1 MQAPSFFFCHAFSG
15 FFGATLLPLLAPPEI
30 RFLVS
35 RIPTLWISGIVA
47 NAAMSDT
54 EDRQASREASE
65 AEDAEENEEAF
76 SGSDSSSSEEDEGER
91 RRSKKSKKSSK
102 RRSSTERRSRSRD
115 GGRRKKRRA
124 VNAFLDVEAQ
134 EGDDEEEEDND
145 DLFDYS
151 EEAAQA
157 ARLAAQATE
166 RRVGSREDR
175 AQQRR
180 GGASHLES
188 AIDSLTR
195 RYQDQTFEEGEEEDD
210 LDADGFAL
218 EDPNENNLLPDITD
232 PKLWMVKLNKT
243 GVERE
248 VCISI
253 LNKSFQM
260 QEKGKDCEIYSCYA
274 SDDLKGYVYVEAF
287 SQYAIKEALQGLR
300 LIRTYG
306 EIKMVPLEEM
316 TAVFN
321 SVRSRAPYIPQRNDF
336 VRVKRGLYANDI
348 AQIHQVEEQ
357 GMVVTVRLIPRLDL
371 NALLDREKRGDF
383 SRKSDMATL
392 KQMGGVRAQKRF
404 FDRDEVDARGGQ
416 VEQGIL
422 PGTVRFA
429 GMTFEES
436 GYLLRRMAVR
446 HLLVGSAA
454 APSLAEVTE
463 FVQQGKD
470 EDDLHEIR
478 RPLSS
483 FLKRQRSAYRLG
495 ERVRVIG
502 GELQGMRGKIGER
515 RQEPEDDDEEESVEV
530 IFDDRKL
537 GPVMLKASHVVK
549 DLQLGENVRA
559 VGGVNAGHSG
569 LITSIDLAKQT
580 ATVFSPAAGLEFT
593 CGLESL
599 TVAPDAGLGEEGLS
613 SVRGFHLG
621 DFVELTSGEKG
632 VLVFIDKN
640 ESSIRILLPS
650 NSALCAT
657 AAQLASKR
665 STDLLTTLDESRV
678 TVEKGATV
686 VITKTQEAAPS
697 LAAGAAGSFVG
708 STLGNLLGI
717 PTTAAAGLGAQGPQG
732 PGGAGTGGLGL
743 KGAHAKVLH
752 VCRDRLFLKVMG
764 RSENGGIIAVDAKHV
779 RVSGH
784 DFRSPGFPQDAFTRN
799 AHSQLARAQRG
810 RGALRGGLGSWGP
823 ATRGGRGGM
832 HRNPY
837 LGKLVKIMRGR
848 YRGLMATVRRVEQSE
863 LHVLLQMK
871 EKELK
876 IPKSDAQLIESSR
889 EYQSFVGGMAAPPP
903 SSLGSGMDSL
913 STPLAG
919 VSAGAQGGVSAS
931 TSLESARGASS
942 YLLGPSGASLSSS
955 AHGRT
960 LTPVSSSAA
969 FMPPSLASGD
979 LKGDR
984 TACFFDAR
992 AQGESV
998 RRGSVASSMKIDDL
1012 DFDGHLL
1019 TPREDDAA
1027 SNSSMSMSV
1036 ANASTVGGCA
1046 QTPDWCCPGVEVCV
1060 IAGTGGYRG
1069 KIGAIGQIL
1078 PQDDHL
1084 LCHVYIGEEDLIA
1097 IAAESLTPVIPEQP
1111 DPNKRVMILDRDCS
1125 EFGKTGIWV
1134 QAISPTCAVIRTQNA
1149 GEVMCNPRLLVNFNP
1164 PPEEDE

>member
-1 MQAPSFFFCHAFSG
+1 
-15 FFGATLLPLLAPPEI
+15 
-30 RFLVS
+30 
-35 RIPTLWISGIVA
+35 
-47 NAAMSDT
+47 MSDA

-65 AEDAEENEEAF
+65 AEDAEENEEEEPF
-76 SGSDSSSSEEDEGER
+76 SGSESSSEEEEEDR
-91 RRSKKSKKSSK
+91 KRSKKSKKNSK
-102 RRSSTERRSRSRD
+102 RKSSTEKRSRSRD
-115 GGRRKKRRA
+115 GGRRKKRRG

-134 EGDDEEEEDND
+134 EGDDEEEEEGD

-151 EEAAQA
+151 DEAAQA
-157 ARLAAQATE
+157 ARLAAQASE
-166 RRVGSREDR
+166 RRVGHDR
-175 AQQRR
+175 TQQRR

-210 LDADGFAL
+210 LDADGYAL

-260 QEKGKDCEIYSCYA
+260 QEKGSDCEIYSCYA

-357 GMVVTVRLIPRLDL
+357 GIVVTVRLIPRLDL
-371 NALLDREKRGDF
+371 NALLDRDKRGDF
-383 SRKSDMATL
+383 SRKSDMAAL
-392 KQMGGVRAQKRF
+392 KRMGGVRAQKRF

-416 VEQGIL
+416 VEQGVL

-463 FVQQGKD
+463 FVQGQQGK
-470 EDDLHEIR
+470 EEEDLHEIR

-515 RQEPEDDDEEESVEV
+515 RQEPEDDDEEEAVEV
-530 IFDDRKL
+530 ILEDKKL
-537 GPVMLKASHVVK
+537 GPVMLKTSHVVK

-569 LITSIDLAKQT
+569 LITSVDFSKQT

-599 TVAPDAGLGEEGLS
+599 TAAPDAGLGEEGLS

-621 DFVELTSGEKG
+621 DFVELTGGEKG

-640 ESSIRILLPS
+640 QSSIRLLLPS
-650 NSALCAT
+650 NSALAAT

-665 STDLLTTLDESRV
+665 STDLLTTLDESRA
-678 TVEKGATV
+678 TIEKGASV
-686 VITKTQEAAPS
+686 IITKTQGVLPS
-697 LAAGAAGSFVG
+697 LSGVPAGSFVG
-708 STLGNLLGI
+708 TTLGNLLGI
-717 PTTAAAGLGAQGPQG
+717 PTTAVGGGLLGAQGPQG
-732 PGGAGTGGLGL
+732 PGGAGTAGLGL

-752 VCRDRLFLKVMG
+752 VWKDRLFLKVVG

-779 RVSGH
+779 RVSGSP
-784 DFRSPGFPQDAFTRN
+784 DFRGPGFPQDAFARN
-799 AHSQLARAQRG
+799 AQGSQLARAQRG
-810 RGALRGGLGSWGP
+810 RVALRGGLGGWGP
-823 ATRGGRGGM
+823 GASRGGRGGFR
-832 HRNPY
+832 RNPY
-837 LGKLVKIMRGR
+837 LGKLVKIMKGR
-848 YRGLMATVRRVEQSE
+848 YRGLMATVRRVEQTE

-871 EKELK
+871 EQELK
-876 IPKSDAQLIESSR
+876 IPKSDVQLIESSR
-889 EYQSFVGGMAAPPP
+889 EYQSFVGRMAAPPP
-903 SSLGSGMDSL
+903 STLGATSSLDSL
-913 STPLAG
+913 RTPQPGGSAGTTPLDSSLLNS
-919 VSAGAQGGVSAS
+919 VSSPYLCGAD
-931 TSLESARGASS
+931 GASS
-942 YLLGPSGASLSSS
+942 LSGSGPHS
-955 AHGRT
+955 RT
-960 LTPVSSSAA
+960 LTPLSSSSA
-969 FMPPSLASGD
+969 FIPPSLASIGFGNGD
-979 LKGDR
+979 KG
-984 TACFFDAR
+984 ACVFDASGR
-992 AQGESV
+992 GDSV
-998 RRGSVASSMKIDDL
+998 RRGSVASSFRLDDV
-1012 DFDGHLL
+1012 DSDVDGPLL
-1019 TPREDDAA
+1019 TPREEDAA
-1027 SNSSMSMSV
+1027 SNSSMSMSLTTASV
-1036 ANASTVGGCA
+1036 AGGPA
-1046 QTPDWCCPGVEVCV
+1046 TKPPDWCCPGVEVCV

-1097 IAAESLTPVIPEQP
+1097 IAAESLAPVVPTQP
-1111 DPNKRVMILDRDCS
+1111 DPNKRVMILDRECS
-1125 EFGKTGIWV
+1125 EFGRTGIWV
-1134 QAISPTCAVIRTQNA
+1134 QAISPTCAVIRTLNA
-1149 GEVMCNPRLLVNFNP
+1149 GEVMCDPRRLVNYSP
-1164 PPEEDE
+1164 PPEDDE